1 MKLLDSTFV
10 IDFLNNNPEARKKI
24 EQEKSGKLF
33 FTDLTVYEVSL
44 GINHLEKSK
53 RDRALNLFKEFI
65 MSLYYLPLSTE
76 ASFRA
81 AGIKANLIKKGITID
96 DIDCIIAA
104 IGIMNNINIIITR
117 NVKHFSVIENIKI
130 ESY

>member
-10 IDFLNNNPEARKKI
+10 IDFLNDDPKAREKI
-24 EQEKSGKLF
+24 EQEKNVRLF

-53 RDRALNLFKEFI
+53 RDRALNIFKDFI

-81 AGIKANLIKKGITID
+81 AEIKANLIKKGITID

-104 IGIMNNINIIITR
+104 IGIMNNINVIITR
-117 NVKHFSVIENIKI
+117 NVKHFSVIEKIKI